1 VLKRAV
7 FSAICISTISI
18 ASAASAQKLEN
29 VYKDWNVF
37 TMKQGGKKTCY
48 IASAPTK
55 KEGNYNKRGEPYIL
69 VTHRS
74 SNVDEVSISSGYP
87 YKRKSEV
94 TVSVD
99 KNSAIKLF
107 TKDDLAWAY
116 NAKDDSKLVGQ
127 MKKGYKLQAKG
138 TSQLGTY
145 SVDTY
150 SLSGF
155 TAAYNR
161 MKRLCN

>member
-1 VLKRAV
+1 MRVTLFSAV
-7 FSAICISTISI
+7 CCSAICL

-37 TMKQGGKKTCY
+37 TLNQGGAKTCY

-55 KEGNYNKRGEPYIL
+55 KTGNYKKRGEPYML

-74 SNVDEVSISSGYP
+74 SKVDEVSISSGYP
-87 YKRKSEV
+87 YQQKGEV
-94 TVSVD
+94 TVTVD
-99 KNSAIKLF
+99 KNKALKLF

-116 NAKDDSKLVGQ
+116 NAKDDSKLVSL
-127 MKKGYKLQAKG
+127 MKKGHHLKARG
-138 TSQLGTY
+138 RSQLNTH
-145 SVDTY
+145 SEDTY

-161 MKRLCN
+161 MKRLCK